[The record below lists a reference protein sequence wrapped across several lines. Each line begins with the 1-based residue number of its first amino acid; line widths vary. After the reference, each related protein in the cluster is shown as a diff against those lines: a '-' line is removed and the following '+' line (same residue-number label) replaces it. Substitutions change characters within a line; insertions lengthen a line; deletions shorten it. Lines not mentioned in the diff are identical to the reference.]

1 SPQRN
6 RAAPS
11 QVEGE
16 GISAR
21 VHARSHVLALR
32 ATSGNREGSKVVR
45 RAREPDQS
53 LFLEEMKRPGNN
65 EAMERRPKGAVGEVG
80 DGARERTD
88 PRRADS
94 TQGASERLRT
104 EFGRSDRGGHPK
116 QRGDRIPRSKE
127 RPVLPQVQ
135 QDERM
140 ESGATILQDRL
151 ERARR
156 HETGGGERDG
166 RRAAELVCLETER
179 ARRRRQNGN
188 SVDDPRTNLR
198 RLRPEAEIDV
208 SRGRH
213 RTAGNQERDCPAC
226 RGGEE
231 DLAVLHLF
239 AAESMDL
246 AVDQLFHCIDRG
258 AWQRLRVELGEYQ
271 AGSAGLVKSAKG
283 EPPR

>member
-1 SPQRN
+1 MGCPRGHSPRRD
-6 RAAPS
+6 RAAPG

-45 RAREPDQS
+45 RARERDQS
-53 LFLEEMKRPGNN
+53 LFLEEVKRPGNH
-65 EAMERRPKGAVGEVG
+65 EAMERRPKVAVGEVG

-88 PRRADS
+88 LRRADS

-116 QRGDRIPRSKE
+116 QRGDRIPRCKE

-140 ESGATILQDRL
+140 ETGATILEDRL

-156 HETGGGERDG
+156 RETGGGERDG
-166 RRAAELVCLETER
+166 RLAAELVCLESER
-179 ARRRRQNGN
+179 ASSLSQKAN
-188 SVDDPRTNLR
+188 S
-198 RLRPEAEIDV
+198 
-208 SRGRH
+208 
-213 RTAGNQERDCPAC
+213 
-226 RGGEE
+226 
-231 DLAVLHLF
+231 
-239 AAESMDL
+239 
-246 AVDQLFHCIDRG
+246 
-258 AWQRLRVELGEYQ
+258 
-271 AGSAGLVKSAKG
+271 
-283 EPPR
+283 